1 MVRVVVNSDILH
13 DGDRCA
19 LNGTWSWREKGRQVV
34 ESPEKLRLV
43 KEKEE
48 RDVVVVRG
56 ISLLSESDALLRSV
70 LTFNYTT
77 YQHSTYSQ
85 NWYTV
90 WSNLMLRKDTLSV
103 SH

>member
-1 MVRVVVNSDILH
+1 M
-13 DGDRCA
+13 
-19 LNGTWSWREKGRQVV
+19 QVV
-34 ESPEKLRLV
+34 ESPEKLWLV

-56 ISLLSESDALLRSV
+56 ISLLSESDALLRAV
-70 LTFNYTT
+70 LTFNHTT

-90 WSNLMLRKDTLSV
+90 WSMVCSSSFRRVYSDSENERDTLSTH
-103 SH
+103 SE